1 MVQTK
6 MQNDL
11 DMANL
16 KETVKNIEKGHA
28 FISREFESQK
38 EKIKELI
45 NDNKKIH
52 METEKL
58 NSNLRQME
66 QKLMENRD
74 TVNELNQYSRS

>member
-1 MVQTK
+1 MVQAK

-16 KETVKNIEKGHA
+16 KETVKNIEKGQA

>member
-16 KETVKNIEKGHA
+16 KETVKNIEIGQA

>member
-11 DMANL
+11 DMENL
-16 KETVKNIEKGHA
+16 KETVKNIEIGQA